1 MSLRPYWAGFRLA
14 LSQELVHRA
23 NFLIGKVRDFIFFA
37 ALLWLFHQLPHGVGR
52 WGQEGLLTYTLLSAF
67 LSTQI
72 AAHAMNSIGAEITD
86 GDLTNFLLRPMNY
99 LGYWTA
105 RVMAIR
111 FLAAMGGLL
120 SVGVLLMVFPDVQL
134 TLPHDGRSW
143 LAAGV
148 LLFGSLVLL
157 QLIDFIAGL
166 LAFWTDRAYGPRF
179 MVLVMVQFLSGAYLP
194 IDAFPPIV
202 QKMLHATPF
211 PSLIFAPIATL
222 IEGPGPEM
230 WGLLRVQWIWIVAL
244 GGALALIWKKGLR
257 GYEAYG
263 R

>member
-1 MSLRPYWAGFRLA
+1 MFLRPYFAGFRLA
-14 LSQELVHRA
+14 LSQELVHRV

-37 ALLWLFHQLPHGVGR
+37 ALILLFSKLPHGIGR
-52 WGQEGLLTYTLLSAF
+52 WGQEGLLTYAILSAF

-72 AAHAMNSIGAEITD
+72 TAQAMNAIASEITD

-111 FLAAMGGLL
+111 VLAAVGGIVSVAILL
-120 SVGVLLMVFPDVQL
+120 VLFPNIHL
-134 TLPHDGRSW
+134 ALPHDVRSW
-143 LAAGV
+143 LAAGT
-148 LLFGSLVLL
+148 LFLGSLILM

-166 LAFWTDRAYGPRF
+166 LSFWTDRAYGPRF
-179 MVLVMVQFLSGAYLP
+179 LALIMVQFLSGAYLP
-194 IDAFPPIV
+194 IDTLPSWTQTV
-202 QKMLHATPF
+202 LRATPF

-222 IEGPGPEM
+222 IDGPGA
-230 WGLLRVQWIWIVAL
+230 GTVDLVRTQVVWIAIL
-244 GGALALIWKKGLR
+244 GMVLAVVWKR
-257 GYEAYG
+257 GIRTYEAYG